1 MTERKTQRKNKT
13 KQVLNWPS
21 ADGYFTIKQL
31 VAMNQ
36 HMLTNAP
43 KPSDITI
50 RVRLK
55 KAIDELNL
63 VAEIGSKN
71 CGKGRPEKAF
81 AMRPVKQSALD
92 QAKAN
97 GIILDSPK
105 LLTVMDVSPTTQPTP
120 TTPAVTPVT
129 NVVSETVS
137 A

>member
-13 KQVLNWPS
+13 KQVINWPS
-21 ADGYFTIKQL
+21 PDEYFTIKQL
-31 VAMNQ
+31 VASNS
-36 HMLTNAP
+36 HMLTASN
-43 KPSDITI
+43 SDITI

-81 AMRPVKQSALD
+81 AMKPVRQAALD

-97 GIILDSPK
+97 GIMLDSPK
-105 LLTVMDVSPTTQPTP
+105 LLTVVDVAPLTQPTP

-129 NVVSETVS
+129 NVVTEKVN

>member
-13 KQVLNWPS
+13 KQVINWPTH
-21 ADGYFTIKQL
+21 DEYFTIKQL
-31 VAMNQ
+31 VAMNT
-36 HMLTNAP
+36 HMLTSSD
-43 KPSDITI
+43 SDITI

-81 AMRPVKQSALD
+81 AMKPVRQVALD
-92 QAKAN
+92 KAKAN

-105 LLTVMDVSPTTQPTP
+105 LLTVMDVAPLTTP
-120 TTPAVTPVT
+120 TTVPTVTPVT
-129 NVVSETVS
+129 SVVKETVG